1 MAQPKAANNR
11 LLATVLTHA
20 ALLTI
25 ALLCLVPFIWM
36 LLTALKPGNEVMS
49 YPPTWLP
56 SRFAWENFP
65 TAFKYFPV
73 QRFLVNTLFVAV
85 VATVIQIATSAL
97 GAYAFA
103 RLRFP
108 GRDNLFLLYI
118 GTLMIP
124 QQVTIV
130 PLFLMMRQLEWL
142 DSYQALILPAAFHA
156 FGVFMMR
163 QFLLS
168 IPKELE
174 EAAYIDGAGRF
185 RIFWQIMLPLSK
197 PALATLA
204 VFTFNREWT
213 AFLWPLIATNTPEM
227 RTISV
232 GLTLFMGQYGTDWH
246 LLMSVAA
253 VTLVPTLVLFVF
265 AQRYFV
271 QGITLTGMGGR

>member
-1 MAQPKAANNR
+1 MAQLQAARGR
-11 LLATVLTHA
+11 LLSVSLTHA
-20 ALLTI
+20 ALMAI
-25 ALLCLVPFIWM
+25 SLLCLVPFIWM
-36 LLTALKPGNEVMS
+36 FLTALKPASEVLT

-56 SRFAWENFP
+56 SRLAWENFP
-65 TAFKYFPV
+65 TAFKYVPV
-73 QRFLVNTLFVAV
+73 QRFLLNTLLVAS
-85 VATVIQIATSAL
+85 VATAVQILTSAL

-103 RLRFP
+103 RLQFP
-108 GRDNLFLLYI
+108 LRDHLFLLYI

-130 PLFLMMRQLEWL
+130 PLFLMMRNLNWL

-168 IPKELE
+168 IPRELE
-174 EAAYIDGAGRF
+174 EAALIEGAGRL
-185 RIFWQIMLPLSK
+185 RLFWQIMVPLSK

-204 VFTFNREWT
+204 AFAFNREWT
-213 AFLWPLIATNTPEM
+213 AFLWPLIATNSPEM

-232 GLTLFMGQYGTDWH
+232 GLTLFIGQYGTDWH
-246 LLMSVAA
+246 LLMAVST
-253 VTLVPTLVLFVF
+253 VTLIPTLLLFVF

-271 QGITLTGMGGR
+271 QGITLTGLGER